1 MNTEEKLQHF
11 LDTCMED
18 ARTRSG
24 RMLDDYQ
31 NALEQ
36 TFEEHKTDA
45 RRRADM
51 QLRQETERIERE
63 INKKLSIEQIDL
75 KRTLGHKQEELKD
88 KLFVE
93 LRDMLANFMETR
105 EYQHLLECQIKK
117 AAAFAGDDEIII
129 YLDPADQDK
138 VQRLALHHG
147 NAEIR
152 TSEYS
157 FSGGCRAV
165 IPSRHILIDNSFET
179 KLEEAREKFHFNL
192 SLTEGGAANE

>member
-1 MNTEEKLQHF
+1 LTTEEKLQHF

-31 NALEQ
+31 NALEK
-36 TFEEHKTDA
+36 TFEEHRIDA
-45 RRRADM
+45 RRRAEM
-51 QLRQETERIERE
+51 QIRQETERIERE

-75 KRTLGHKQEELKD
+75 KRALGHKQEELKD

-93 LRDMLANFMETR
+93 LKDMLANFLETR
-105 EYQHLLECQIKK
+105 EYQNLLECQIKK
-117 AAAFAGDDEIII
+117 AVDFAGDDKIII
-129 YLDPADQDK
+129 YLDPVDEDK

-147 NAEIR
+147 NVEIR

-165 IPSRHILIDNSFET
+165 IPSRHILIDDSFQT

-192 SLTEGGAANE
+192 SLTEGGETND